1 MPSSSSVSEGR
12 AAYAASASSWVAEQ
26 VELYERTDGSEGGT
40 FRGHPVI
47 VVTMTGARTGLVR
60 KVPLMRVHHDGKY
73 AVLAANGG
81 DPVHPA
87 WYRNILSSRSVR
99 VQDRRCTM
107 TMRARELSGPE
118 RDLWWA
124 RAVATYPL
132 YEEYQ
137 AETSRIIPVV
147 LLEAT
152 GGATTSTE
160 PAP

>member
-1 MPSSSSVSEGR
+1 MPSSSNVSEGG

-26 VELYERTDGSEGGT
+26 VELYERTDGAQGGT
-40 FRGHPVI
+40 FRGFPVI
-47 VVTMTGARTGLVR
+47 VVTMTGARTGRVR

-87 WYRNILSSRSVR
+87 WYRNILSSPSVR
-99 VQDRRCTM
+99 VQDRDRVM
-107 TMRARELSGPE
+107 TMRPRELRGPE
-118 RDLWWA
+118 RDIWWG

-137 AETSRIIPVV
+137 AQTSRVIPVV
-147 LLEAT
+147 LLEPARRAT
-152 GGATTSTE
+152 S
-160 PAP
+160 